1 MWGTLLILGV
11 HSCGLRVLGPSGGGE
26 SHLHGEVDDPLDSHE
41 RAQLRHLHAAV
52 SGRIGLRLIQ
62 TAAHSAPYL
71 SLRLRAAH
79 RPINRRKTQRKPI
92 ENGIQ
97 GERRDPGRAAGWRGR
112 CTEVGERAF
121 LRVKSAEG
129 LFTLIFSATPVVSRS
144 AIHI

>member
-62 TAAHSAPYL
+62 TAAQSAPYL
-71 SLRLRAAH
+71 SLRLRAATPTNQPPQNSEKVNRKRNSGGEAGSRAGRWVEGALH
-79 RPINRRKTQRKPI
+79 RSREK
-92 ENGIQ
+92 GI
-97 GERRDPGRAAGWRGR
+97 PKS
-112 CTEVGERAF
+112 EVC
-121 LRVKSAEG
+121 
-129 LFTLIFSATPVVSRS
+129 
-144 AIHI
+144 

>member
-62 TAAHSAPYL
+62 TAAQSAPYL
-71 SLRLRAAH
+71 SLRLRAAT
-79 RPINRRKTQRKPI
+79 PTNQPPQNSEKANRKR
-92 ENGIQ
+92 NSG
-97 GERRDPGRAAGWRGR
+97 GEAGSRAGRWWRGR
-112 CTEVGERAF
+112 CTEVGKRAF
-121 LRVKSAEG
+121 QRVKSAEG